1 MKTMNVLFIVAVS
14 SYLSEITM
22 GAHWTY
28 HDIPAWGTHYPQC
41 KGQHQSP
48 IDIKHADAVVDKK
61 LGEFRH
67 ALFDVPSQSMLIKN
81 NGHSLQIDLTNGHS
95 INDRSLLPGQFKAA
109 QFHFHWAAPNALGSE
124 SNAKGS
130 EHFFNG
136 NQSWGELHIVHY
148 NTKYPDL
155 GTAAKKSDGL
165 AVLGFFITN
174 DYPQDNTA
182 VKRILDPVT
191 ARQVNYNTENK
202 TYATS
207 FSLETFL
214 PNNLTVYYRYQGSLT
229 TPGCY
234 ESVVWT
240 IFNQPIRISRRQA
253 KVFEEMVFESKRDAS
268 DTVRING
275 NFRPVQDLN
284 DRTVTRSTYCSGA
297 GSFSM
302 PIFHFIVL
310 CATVVGL
317 IIVR

>member
-14 SYLSEITM
+14 SYLPGTTM
-22 GAHWTY
+22 GVGWTY

-48 IDIKHADAVVDKK
+48 IDIKHDDAVVDKK

-81 NGHSLQIDLTNGHS
+81 NGHSLQIDLTNGYS
-95 INDRSLLPGQFKAA
+95 INDRSLLPGQFKAV
-109 QFHFHWAAPNALGSE
+109 QFHFHWAAPNA
-124 SNAKGS
+124 KGS
-130 EHFFNG
+130 EHLING
-136 NQSWGELHIVHY
+136 NQYWGELHIVHY
-148 NTKYPDL
+148 NTKYPDV
-155 GTAAKKSDGL
+155 GTAANKSDGL
-165 AVLGFFITN
+165 AVLGFFIKD

-182 VKRILDPVT
+182 VKRILDPV
-191 ARQVNYNTENK
+191 AAGQINYDTENK

-240 IFNQPIRISRRQA
+240 IFNQPIRISRIQA
-253 KVFEEMVFESKRDAS
+253 NVFEKMVFESKRNAS
-268 DTVRING
+268 NPVRING
-275 NFRPVQDLN
+275 NFRPFQALN
-284 DRTVTRSTYCSGA
+284 GRTVSRSTYCSGA

-302 PIFHFIVL
+302 PIFHFIAL